1 MSDQTEPLRLVPG
14 LARDQDPP
22 RKSIAITGGKGG
34 IGKSTVALNLAI
46 ALSQQRSRTL
56 LVDTDLGMADL
67 NLLLGV
73 APEKSLLDALAG
85 AELQDVLVEVHGI
98 HLMPAL
104 NGSYLL
110 ATLGPSGQGR
120 ILNLVAEAMERFDSL
135 VIDVAAGIGV
145 GQTTFGSAGSDSIV
159 VVNPEPLSMADA
171 YACIKVLAIERQ
183 LEHVYVLPNRVTS
196 RFEADDLVHSLGA
209 LVRRFLDI
217 EMTPL
222 PPIPAD
228 SAVGESAR
236 VGIPL
241 LAYRPDSPAARA
253 FRQVERALSHQPRH
267 RSGSRAIA
275 WRGAPVPAQGE
286 PR

>member
-1 MSDQTEPLRLVPG
+1 MSDQSEPLRLVPG
-14 LARDQDPP
+14 PTRDQEPP

-34 IGKSTVALNLAI
+34 VGKSTVALNLAL
-46 ALSQQRSRTL
+46 ALAQQRSRTL

-85 AELQDVLVEVHGI
+85 AELHEVLVEVHGI

-110 ATLGPSGQGR
+110 ATLGPSGAGR
-120 ILNLVAEAMERFDSL
+120 IMNLITEAMERFDSL

-145 GQTTFGSAGSDSIV
+145 SQTTFGSAGSDAIV

-171 YACIKVLAIERQ
+171 YACIKVLAVERC

-196 RFEADDLVHSLGA
+196 RFEADDLVQSLGA

-222 PPIPAD
+222 PAIPAD
-228 SAVGESAR
+228 PAVAESAR

-253 FRQVERALSHQPRH
+253 IRQVERALSNQSRN
-267 RSGSRAIA
+267 RSGNRAIA
-275 WRGAPVPAQGE
+275 WLGAPVPAQGE

>member
-1 MSDQTEPLRLVPG
+1 VSDQSKPLRLVPG
-14 LARDQDPP
+14 LARDPSPP

-34 IGKSTVALNLAI
+34 AGKSTVALNLAQ
-46 ALSQQRSRTL
+46 ALAQQRARTL

-73 APEKSLLDALAG
+73 APDKSLLDALAG
-85 AELQDVLVEVHGI
+85 AELQDVLIEVHGI

-120 ILNLVAEAMERFDSL
+120 ILNLIAQAMEHFDSL

-145 GQTTFGSAGSDSIV
+145 NQTTFGSAGNDTIV

-171 YACIKVLAIERQ
+171 YACIKVLAVERH
-183 LEHVYVLPNRVTS
+183 LAHVYVLPNRVTS
-196 RFEADDLVHSLGA
+196 RFEADELVHSLGV

-217 EMTPL
+217 ELTPL
-222 PPIPAD
+222 PSIPAD
-228 SAVGESAR
+228 PAVGESAR

-241 LAYRPDSPAARA
+241 LVYRPDSPAACA
-253 FRQVERALSHQPRH
+253 FRQVERALSNPTCH
-267 RSGSRAIA
+267 RPGSRAIA
-275 WRGAPVPAQGE
+275 WRGASVPAQGE

>member
-1 MSDQTEPLRLVPG
+1 VSDQSEPLRLVPG
-14 LARDQDPP
+14 VTRDQEPP

-34 IGKSTVALNLAI
+34 VGKSTVALNLAL
-46 ALSQQRSRTL
+46 ALAQQRARTL

-85 AELQDVLVEVHGI
+85 AELHDVLVEVHGI

-110 ATLGPSGQGR
+110 ATLGPSGAGR
-120 ILNLVAEAMERFDSL
+120 IMNLITEAMERFDSL

-145 GQTTFGSAGSDSIV
+145 SQTTFGSAGSDSIV

-171 YACIKVLAIERQ
+171 YACIKVLAVERS

-217 EMTPL
+217 EMTAL

-228 SAVGESAR
+228 PAVAESAR

-253 FRQVERALSHQPRH
+253 IRQVERALSNQSRN
-267 RSGSRAIA
+267 RSDSRAIA
-275 WRGAPVPAQGE
+275 WLGAPVPAQGE

>member
-1 MSDQTEPLRLVPG
+1 MSDKSEPLRLVPG
-14 LARDQDPP
+14 LSRDQDPP

-34 IGKSTVALNLAI
+34 VGKSTVAINLAT
-46 ALSQQRSRTL
+46 ALAQQRSRTL
-56 LVDTDLGMADL
+56 LVDSDLGMADL

-73 APEKSLLDALAG
+73 APDKSLLDALAG
-85 AELQDVLVEVHGI
+85 APLEEVLVEVHGL

-120 ILNLVAEAMERFDSL
+120 ILNLITQVMERFDSL

-145 GQTTFGSAGSDSIV
+145 AQTTFGSAASDAIV

-171 YACIKVLAIERQ
+171 YACIKVLNIERR
-183 LEHVYVLPNRVTS
+183 LEHVYVLPNRVSS
-196 RFEADDLVHSLGA
+196 RYEADDLVQSLGA

-217 EMTPL
+217 QITAL

-253 FRQVERALSHQPRH
+253 FRQVERALSKQNVPR
-267 RSGSRAIA
+267 SDSRPIA
-275 WRGAPVPAQGE
+275 WRGASVPAQGE